1 MSGARYQQAPYSD
14 NEYGGAGYDNGGY
27 GGQGGYRNNECEC

>member
-14 NEYGGAGYDNGGY
+14 NEYASGGHGGHGYDNGGY
-27 GGQGGYRNNECEC
+27 ARNNECE